1 VRRFRHPPHRG
12 SSTDASATGEVNATT
27 PRDYH
32 RCMPLLDEFPSTHRT
47 LLEQALEQGDIA
59 FARRHVMARAYGPLC
74 LYARAS
80 SLRSIAP
87 AEELVGGFFASR
99 FGRDDY
105 LARWLAT
112 NPPLPLRRW
121 LVNGL
126 LLHAREYL
134 AAERRARRAPTLA
147 EPPLDIEPGPW
158 RTLERAWRDGVLQAS
173 CDRVS
178 ELYAR
183 EGRTDAWRLFMRHII
198 DGVAYPALEA
208 ELAIP
213 AASAP
218 MITRTALRRLRAEIN
233 AILAEEFTDPA
244 QRARE
249 LDAILFDDGDA
260 DA

>member
-1 VRRFRHPPHRG
+1 
-12 SSTDASATGEVNATT
+12 
-27 PRDYH
+27 
-32 RCMPLLDEFPSTHRT
+32 
-47 LLEQALEQGDIA
+47 
-59 FARRHVMARAYGPLC
+59 MARAGMIRPS
-74 LYARAS
+74 ARRWPF
-80 SLRSIAP
+80 SLAP
-87 AEELVGGFFASR
+87 KRTMTPRPPAPRAEEEHEFHAQPMP
-99 FGRDDY
+99 DY
-105 LARWLAT
+105 GALS
-112 NPPLPLRRW
+112 
-121 LVNGL
+121 GL
-126 LLHAREYL
+126 GINANV
-134 AAERRARRAPTLA
+134 ARRAPTLA

-158 RTLERAWRDGVLQAS
+158 RMLERAWRDGVLQAS

-233 AILAEEFTDPA
+233 AILAEEFTDPT